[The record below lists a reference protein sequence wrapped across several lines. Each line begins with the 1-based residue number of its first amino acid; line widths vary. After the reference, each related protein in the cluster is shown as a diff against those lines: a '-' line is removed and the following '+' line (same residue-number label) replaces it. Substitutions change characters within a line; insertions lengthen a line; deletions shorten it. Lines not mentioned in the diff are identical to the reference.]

1 MVCPLLLEV
10 DHARVLQRGEK
21 TLTKK
26 SDDQSHK
33 TGDRQIAPLV
43 HAEEVGQGL
52 QQIGES
58 HQRAVAL
65 APEHLD
71 LVPDQGIDVA
81 QDQEVGAQDQEVDVL
96 DQGTDVLV
104 QETDAHDQGIDVTHE
119 GDDHTLLNLEENSIG
134 MIPVVTL
141 AQIFQLRGRTKKEL
155 TWVRKL

>member
-1 MVCPLLLEV
+1 MANFLLVCPLPLEV
-10 DHARVLQRGEK
+10 DHALALQIREK

-26 SDDQSHK
+26 SSDPSH
-33 TGDRQIAPLV
+33 RSAPLV
-43 HAEEVGQGL
+43 HVEEVGQGL

-155 TWVRKL
+155 IWVRKL